1 MASTTVRRSNAQLF
15 SLAFGAAYL
24 LIGIAGF
31 FTTGF
36 DNFAEVSPDKL
47 LVFNLNP
54 LHNIIHIVIGVAWLV
69 ASRDPV
75 AARRVTLAIG
85 IVLSLVTVLGLFEL
99 LKILSIDRLGE
110 PDNFL
115 HLATAALAL
124 YVGTSD
130 EEPEPTPAA

>member
-1 MASTTVRRSNAQLF
+1 MASTTAGRTNAQLF
-15 SLAFGAAYL
+15 SLVFGAVYV
-24 LIGIAGF
+24 LIGIVGF

-36 DNFAEVSPDKL
+36 DHFAEESPDQL
-47 LVFNLNP
+47 IVFALNP
-54 LHNIIHIVIGVAWLV
+54 LHNIIHIAIGAAWLF
-69 ASRDPV
+69 ASRDPIL
-75 AARRVTLAIG
+75 AKRVTLAIG

-124 YVGTSD
+124 YVATS
-130 EEPEPTPAA
+130 EEESETAPVA